1 MQLIEIAI
9 YGIALS
15 QLNFINF
22 IYFILF
28 NLFINSVFFNKT
40 LPNVPQIVT
49 ACQKRSRI
57 INTCVNK
64 YKKLNDV
71 LQITIILFK
80 LLFIYIFRYLFNYN
94 SYGIRIVTNNFV
106 NKLKIYHEIND
117 DENMNNIFLTDIT
130 NKNLTDESTEE
141 SSDESKQYDITEY
154 DNDSTDGEQE
164 NVDEDGE
171 QEDSEQENEDVED
184 GEQEDSEQENED
196 VEDGEQEDSEQE
208 DVEDGEQENE
218 DVEDGEQEEPGEED
232 GEEDAE
238 DAEEEPDEDAEE
250 NITDYPIISNND
262 NTPITPIMIETADTK
277 PQPIIGE
284 PGETQRVSSARL
296 SEKSKDF
303 LDNEPS
309 SFESKDS
316 KSRMLLNN
324 LPKGEIVNEP
334 HTMYN
339 YIFSFFKYV

>member
-15 QLNFINF
+15 RLNFINF

-154 DNDSTDGEQE
+154 DNDSTDGEENAEQE
-164 NVDEDGE
+164 VEAEEAEEEPDGE
-171 QEDSEQENEDVED
+171 QED
-184 GEQEDSEQENED
+184 
-196 VEDGEQEDSEQE
+196 
-208 DVEDGEQENE
+208 
-218 DVEDGEQEEPGEED
+218 
-232 GEEDAE
+232 E
-238 DAEEEPDEDAEE
+238 DAEEATEEEPEE
-250 NITDYPIISNND
+250 NTTDYPIISNND

-284 PGETQRVSSARL
+284 P
-296 SEKSKDF
+296 
-303 LDNEPS
+303 
-309 SFESKDS
+309 
-316 KSRMLLNN
+316 
-324 LPKGEIVNEP
+324 

>member
-15 QLNFINF
+15 RLNFINF

-141 SSDESKQYDITEY
+141 STDESKQYDITEY

-164 NVDEDGE
+164 AEEPEVDTEEDAE
-171 QEDSEQENEDVED
+171 VDTEAEA
-184 GEQEDSEQENED
+184 
-196 VEDGEQEDSEQE
+196 
-208 DVEDGEQENE
+208 
-218 DVEDGEQEEPGEED
+218 DGEQEEP
-232 GEEDAE
+232 
-238 DAEEEPDEDAEE
+238 DEDADADEEPEE
-250 NITDYPIISNND
+250 NTTEYPIISNND

-284 PGETQRVSSARL
+284 P
-296 SEKSKDF
+296 
-303 LDNEPS
+303 
-309 SFESKDS
+309 
-316 KSRMLLNN
+316 
-324 LPKGEIVNEP
+324 